1 VKIRN
6 IGIWASVAA
15 ITGALGVGCIHVSV
29 HPPGSQIDKGAST
42 PEEVF
47 VEWGGPSP
55 TSGTLPIL
63 LTGFSGGNNNSSPDC
78 FPASAGWNAYYV
90 TGYFYGPFSSEP
102 PSAAFPNGQ
111 DKPHLTIDTLAT
123 QNGTTLD
130 TGILIAREF
139 QPSNPTNRVCN
150 DFVFPP
156 PAPPMSTNL
165 SSATFTN
172 LNAGKRYRVTIFY
185 KTPTATGLTTI
196 VMNWTYH

>member
-1 VKIRN
+1 MKIRN

-29 HPPGSQIDKGAST
+29 HPPGSQIDKGGST

-123 QNGTTLD
+123 QNGVTLD
-130 TGILIAREF
+130 TGVLIARDMM
-139 QPSNPTNRVCN
+139 PTQKVCN
-150 DFVFPP
+150 DNA
-156 PAPPMSTNL
+156 APPFPSNANL

-172 LNAGKRYRVTIFY
+172 LVSGKRYRVTIFY